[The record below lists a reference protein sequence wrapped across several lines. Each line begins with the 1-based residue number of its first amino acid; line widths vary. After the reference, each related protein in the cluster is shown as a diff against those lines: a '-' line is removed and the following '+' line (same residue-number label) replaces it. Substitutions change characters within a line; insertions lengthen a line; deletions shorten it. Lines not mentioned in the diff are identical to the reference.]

1 MFNYTTGLTV
11 CHVKHLYVKRE
22 TEEKDK
28 EEDEKE
34 REGCH
39 TYPMISKRQQM
50 MLSHYKRGGFCY
62 NDHTDLLKHRAGV
75 C

>member
-1 MFNYTTGLTV
+1 MFNNTTGLTV
-11 CHVKHLYVKRE
+11 CHLHVERE
-22 TEEKDK
+22 TGEKDK

-50 MLSHYKRGGFCY
+50 MWCYYKRGGFSY